1 MSAESPDGT
10 ILYGFL
16 RKFLVKLR
24 DWVLFQQLMS
34 GLDQLDTNIL
44 RALQGDGRLSNADLA
59 KRVGLSAS
67 ACLRR
72 VQALERSGVIK
83 GYRAVID
90 PDATGVGIVA
100 YVGVGLTEHTKK
112 AQKDFERVITATP
125 EVRECHNVSGTIE
138 YLLRVEA
145 KDLAAYKNFHL
156 EVLGNAPK
164 MNSITTYIVM
174 DTSKDERA

>member
-1 MSAESPDGT
+1 MT
-10 ILYGFL
+10 
-16 RKFLVKLR
+16 
-24 DWVLFQQLMS
+24 
-34 GLDQLDTNIL
+34 GLDNIDERIL
-44 RALQGDGRLSNADLA
+44 RELRFDGRVSNTDLA

-72 VQALERSGVIK
+72 VQELERTGVIK

-90 PDATGVGIVA
+90 ADATGVGIVA
-100 YVGVGLTEHTKK
+100 YVGVGLSEHTKK
-112 AQKDFERVITATP
+112 AQQDFERVITAAP

-138 YLLRVEA
+138 YLLRVEVS
-145 KDLAAYKNFHL
+145 DLAAYKSFHL

-174 DTSKDERA
+174 ESAKDERA